1 MRPHTFI
8 GTFVSVSALT
18 VLANEYVSYFLK
30 TVGNHWCGNITTT
43 RQPNASRLL
52 WKTLLCGWIHHPYHT
67 GRTHVLGCS
76 PKLAQDWAAGIS
88 LYQSGWTQILGFLT
102 ALVPALL
109 INIYIVGLNQLF
121 DIEVDRINKPF
132 LPLASKELSVRW
144 AWIIVVTCGGLGLLL
159 GLLLPNTS
167 MPLIGTLV
175 ASMLLGS
182 IYSIPPIRL
191 KRYPLLASFCILVVR
206 GVLVNIGF
214 SQHARIV
221 AGYGATLSAACWFYS
236 IFFALFGISI
246 ALMKDIPD
254 VKGDRLFQLRSFSV
268 ILGPQ
273 LVFRWTVFFLT
284 SVFLMSS
291 CVLWFIVPIVSC
303 E

>member
-1 MRPHTFI
+1 
-8 GTFVSVSALT
+8 
-18 VLANEYVSYFLK
+18 
-30 TVGNHWCGNITTT
+30 
-43 RQPNASRLL
+43 
-52 WKTLLCGWIHHPYHT
+52 
-67 GRTHVLGCS
+67 
-76 PKLAQDWAAGIS
+76 
-88 LYQSGWTQILGFLT
+88 
-102 ALVPALL
+102 
-109 INIYIVGLNQLF
+109 
-121 DIEVDRINKPF
+121 
-132 LPLASKELSVRW
+132 
-144 AWIIVVTCGGLGLLL
+144 VVTCGGLGLLL

-254 VKGDRLFQLRSFSV
+254 VKVGRQ
-268 ILGPQ
+268 I
-273 LVFRWTVFFLT
+273 
-284 SVFLMSS
+284 
-291 CVLWFIVPIVSC
+291 
-303 E
+303 